1 MIGKIDKKR
10 PQMNYLN
17 FKIHKPKC
25 EHCGNEMEVL
35 TSPDEYVKTGMFR
48 LCCETCNKIFNY
60 KIDKKDD

>member
-1 MIGKIDKKR
+1 
-10 PQMNYLN
+10 MNYLN